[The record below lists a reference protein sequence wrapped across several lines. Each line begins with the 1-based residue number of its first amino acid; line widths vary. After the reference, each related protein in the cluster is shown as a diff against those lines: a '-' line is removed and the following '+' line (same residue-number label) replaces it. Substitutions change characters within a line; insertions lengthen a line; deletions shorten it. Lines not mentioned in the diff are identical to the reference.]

1 MEKSKQK
8 ERKQMTNK
16 SVDELKD
23 EFVRTFADEGVFLTP
38 EDINIIFNIYTQKAN
53 NILNQIEQEN
63 TK

>member
-8 ERKQMTNK
+8 ERKEMTNK

-23 EFVRTFADEGVFLTP
+23 EFVRTFANEGVFLTP
-38 EDINIIFNIYTQKAN
+38 EDVNIIFNIYTQKAS